1 MLNIL
6 WDVQGYEDF
15 AGEAE
20 KERLKSLFEFV
31 MAQEG
36 LRGDYEV
43 SLSVTDKEEI
53 RQVNCEHRGIDAVT
67 DVLSFPMY
75 ERRDLDRIEEKK
87 EYELYEVSIGDILI
101 CADKIREQAQEFGHS
116 LEREFCYLAV
126 HSILHLLGYDHM
138 EEEDKRRMRQREE
151 LVMKEFEIER

>member
-6 WDVQGYEDF
+6 WDTEGYEDF

-20 KERLKSLFEFV
+20 KKRMKALFDFIME
-31 MAQEG
+31 QEG
-36 LRGDYEV
+36 LLGDYEV
-43 SLSVTDKEEI
+43 SLSITDKEEI
-53 RQVNCEHRGIDAVT
+53 RRVNCEYRGVDAVT

-75 ERRDLDRIEEKK
+75 ERRDLDRIEQEK

-101 CADKIREQAQEFGHS
+101 CADKIKEQAQEFGHTLS
-116 LEREFCYLAV
+116 REFCYLAV

-151 LVMKEFEIER
+151 QVMKEFEIGR